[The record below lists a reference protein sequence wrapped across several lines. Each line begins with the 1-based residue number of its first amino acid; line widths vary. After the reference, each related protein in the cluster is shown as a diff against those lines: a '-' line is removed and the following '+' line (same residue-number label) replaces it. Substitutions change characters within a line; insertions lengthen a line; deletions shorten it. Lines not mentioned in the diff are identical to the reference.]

1 MLTSKFSSFLFRMC
15 CIGYYFYEKKSPTT
29 KVMGDFITTLSD
41 YTDSAYTPEWFRDKM
56 SICTLTKLKL
66 KLVLAA
72 TTWAANYTR
81 CHSQSRNN
89 DCNCYF
95 THFNLY

>member
-1 MLTSKFSSFLFRMC
+1 MLTSKFSSFLFRMS
-15 CIGYYFYEKKSPTT
+15 CIWYYFYEKKSPTT
-29 KVMGDFITTLSD
+29 KVMGDFITTLLD
-41 YTDSAYTPEWFRDKM
+41 YTPELFRDKI
-56 SICTLTKLKL
+56 SIGTLTKLKL

-72 TTWAANYTR
+72 TTWAANYTS